1 MNFLS
6 SDSGREKY
14 LVVGNKFLCGT
25 VFISKRQLFYLLELV
40 MRSSKSIGR
49 SVCQTSTGTKKVL
62 AFVAALTVAAA
73 LPGCAILPHS
83 PNPILDQKITADV
96 ETRFG
101 QNAELEAPNL
111 LSVQTINRIVY
122 LNGWVSTGLQRR
134 DAELAANQV
143 QGVDK
148 VVNSIAV
155 AR

>member
-1 MNFLS
+1 
-6 SDSGREKY
+6 
-14 LVVGNKFLCGT
+14 
-25 VFISKRQLFYLLELV
+25 
-40 MRSSKSIGR
+40 MRSSKSIDR
-49 SVCQTSTGTKKVL
+49 NVCQTSTGTKKRL

-73 LPGCAILPHS
+73 LPGCAMFPQS
-83 PNPILDQKITADV
+83 SNPTFDREITADV

-111 LSVQTINRIVY
+111 LSVQTINRVVY

-143 QGVDK
+143 QGVDR

-155 AR
+155 NR

>member
-1 MNFLS
+1 
-6 SDSGREKY
+6 
-14 LVVGNKFLCGT
+14 
-25 VFISKRQLFYLLELV
+25 
-40 MRSSKSIGR
+40 MRSSKSIDR
-49 SVCQTSTGTKKVL
+49 SIRQTSTGTRKSL

-73 LPGCAILPHS
+73 LPGCATFPHS
-83 PNPILDQKITADV
+83 ANPIFDQKITADV

-134 DAELAANQV
+134 DAELTANQV